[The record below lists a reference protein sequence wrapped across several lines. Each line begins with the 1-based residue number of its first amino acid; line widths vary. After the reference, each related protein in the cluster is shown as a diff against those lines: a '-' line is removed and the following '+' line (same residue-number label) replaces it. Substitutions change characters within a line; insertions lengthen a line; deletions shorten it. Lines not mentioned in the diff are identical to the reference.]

1 MCVRA
6 CVRAR
11 LYQMIVKFNKIVK
24 TKFYHSNKLIITILL
39 LIQHKVQEN
48 YLVLSYKVYT
58 KML

>member
-1 MCVRA
+1 
-6 CVRAR
+6 